1 MLLLECVDWLYSS
14 HKPVNM
20 LWWNHI
26 PYTNV
31 QRWNDTLWAWVHLLM
46 SAGQLFNSKFCLHL
60 PSFFCAAW
68 KWETTHKWTMQV
80 ICMSSNVLDSR
91 ELPAPWSIQTK
102 WKPLGYITK
111 YIELFQNWLTFIN
124 WVWSPASVE
133 NLSQTSVP
141 ITCNT
146 VVQNLMWNWLQ
157 SLNRWRF

>member
-46 SAGQLFNSKFCLHL
+46 PAGQLFNSNFCLHL

-111 YIELFQNWLTFIN
+111 YMELFQNWLTFIN
-124 WVWSPASVE
+124 WVEPSQCGKFTPNWRSYYMQHCCPESGVE
-133 NLSQTSVP
+133 LIAES
-141 ITCNT
+141 
-146 VVQNLMWNWLQ
+146 
-157 SLNRWRF
+157 